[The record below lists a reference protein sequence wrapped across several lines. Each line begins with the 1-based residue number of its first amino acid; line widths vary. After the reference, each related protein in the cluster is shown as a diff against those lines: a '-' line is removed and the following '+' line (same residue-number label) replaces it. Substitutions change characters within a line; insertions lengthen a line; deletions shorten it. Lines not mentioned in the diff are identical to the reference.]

1 MKKYNHFKNI
11 VAENIS
17 QEFRL
22 ENIDETK
29 HYFLKEI
36 ESKIKWWVKNKKR
49 FLNHIENF
57 LILASTITGCV
68 SISGFTFL
76 LGILIGIRSSV
87 IGLTFCARTAGIKE
101 CKWII
106 KKNKKNHD
114 KIIFLTKSK
123 LNSTDALISK
133 ILIDSKISHDRFVL
147 INNVLKEYDYM
158 KEEIKYFS
166 LF

>member
-1 MKKYNHFKNI
+1 MKRYNHFKNI
-11 VAENIS
+11 VVENIS

-29 HYFLKEI
+29 TYFLKEI

-49 FLNHIENF
+49 FLNYIENF
-57 LILASTITGCV
+57 LILASSITGCV
-68 SISGFTFL
+68 SISVFTFL
-76 LGILIGIRSSV
+76 LGILIGIKSSV